1 MLSGPLLVAYL
12 SFTFVLVIT
21 PGSTTAV
28 VVRNTLAGG
37 RAMGLAAAA
46 GAAVANTSHA
56 TAAGLGLAVVFAR
69 WPLALMALRFA
80 GAAYLGWLGVVSLY
94 RTARFADGG
103 LQVLSNGT
111 TEGATAQRRGSF
123 RQGFTVNVLN
133 PAIATFYLVVVPS
146 FLPSGAPRWYFV
158 VLAAL
163 HVTIAFACHGLWAVG
178 LDRVRRVFRRPESR
192 RLLEGATGVA
202 LIALAGR
209 VFLAN

>member
-1 MLSGPLLVAYL
+1 VLSGPLLVAYL